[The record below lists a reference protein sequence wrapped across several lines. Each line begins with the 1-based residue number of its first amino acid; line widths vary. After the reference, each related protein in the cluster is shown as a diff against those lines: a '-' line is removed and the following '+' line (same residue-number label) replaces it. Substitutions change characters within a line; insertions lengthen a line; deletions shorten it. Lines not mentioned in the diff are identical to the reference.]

1 MIRDI
6 VSGGL
11 FVLAALLL
19 TGCGAKAKVGDPP
32 KTAAGSSAG
41 SSEDREQ
48 QTKAIAE
55 GDALWDAAFQGIKDS
70 KKIKDISERLKASS
84 QAKKKTDEA
93 FEKYMVVVNAQQPL
107 ADRNV
112 LSRVYGRVIDVALDR
127 KNNPSLAREVAIKA
141 LRQDILPTT
150 SSDKAS
156 AVLDAAKRA
165 VKAEDR

>member
-6 VSGGL
+6 LSNCL
-11 FVLAALLL
+11 LVLAVLLMA
-19 TGCGAKAKVGDPP
+19 GCGSKAKVGDPP

-48 QTKAIAE
+48 TKAVAE
-55 GDALWDAAFQGIKDS
+55 GDALWDAALEGIKDA
-70 KKIKDISERLKASS
+70 KKIKDFSERAKASH
-84 QAKKKTDEA
+84 QARNKFDEA
-93 FEKYMVVVNAQQPL
+93 FEKYMVVVNAKQPL
-107 ADRNV
+107 ADRNL
-112 LSRVYGRVIDVALDR
+112 LSKVYGRVIDVALER
-127 KNNPSLAREVAIKA
+127 KENPALAKEVAIKA
-141 LRQDILPTT
+141 LRQDILPST